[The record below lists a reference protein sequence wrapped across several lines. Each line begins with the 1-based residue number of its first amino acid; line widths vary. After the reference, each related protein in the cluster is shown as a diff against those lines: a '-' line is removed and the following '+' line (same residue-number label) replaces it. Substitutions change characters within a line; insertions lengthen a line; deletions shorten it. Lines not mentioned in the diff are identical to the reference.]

1 MNIDPTQGAG
11 PTTSGAGPVPAS
23 TRSDELG
30 RDAFLTLLVKQL
42 ENQDPLNPE
51 PNGEF
56 LAQLAQFSSLEQL
69 TTIAASIDE
78 LKDIMESVS
87 ASLSVPEGDA

>member
-1 MNIDPTQGAG
+1 VNIDPTQGAG
-11 PTTSGAGPVPAS
+11 LTTSGAGQVPAIS
-23 TRSDELG
+23 RGDDLG

-78 LKDIMESVS
+78 LKTIMLSVS
-87 ASLSVPEGDA
+87 AGVPVPEGDA

>member
-11 PTTSGAGPVPAS
+11 PTTSGAETTTSALK
-23 TRSDELG
+23 DDALG

-69 TTIAASIDE
+69 TTISSSIDE
-78 LKDIMESVS
+78 LKEIMQAQS
-87 ASLSVPEGDA
+87 AGTPISEGDA